1 MEFKELVLNVPL
13 STEIEVNI
21 RSKKDIEEILDKV
34 SDMKNKEKILSSLI
48 DNVQMEDDNL
58 LFISNESSGWD
69 LNPEY
74 KPQEPPT
81 LDDPML
87 RQFLFPNFGLR
98 KAIYKVLNTK
108 KTDAEQ
114 TAGIITAVATWMILG
129 ALKLTVSKSFISVI
143 SIPVPLKSLTAWLK
157 EVLTYVPKVISG
169 THNFTNYE
177 SLIKKQSTDTVKALE
192 DLCEDTTWIGFDYSK
207 WIPTSSKLD
216 KPNFEIFEKVM
227 KLVEQVMA
235 KAAIASNLAN
245 NPSLY
250 NTMLGIP
257 TIFKDA
263 NDFLSAFMSA
273 GIKLSLLI
281 NQSPSVIFPIL
292 P

>member
-1 MEFKELVLNVPL
+1 MEFKELVLNVDL

-58 LFISNESSGWD
+58 LFISEESNGWNLD
-69 LNPEY
+69 PDY
-74 KPQEPPT
+74 KPQESLT
-81 LDDPML
+81 LEDPML
-87 RQFLFPNFGLR
+87 QKFLFPNFGLR

-129 ALKLTVSKSFISVI
+129 ALKLTVKDSFISVI
-143 SIPVPLKSLTAWLK
+143 SIPVPKSLAEWLK
-157 EVLTYVPKVISG
+157 DVLTYVPKVISG
-169 THNFTNYE
+169 IHNFTNYE
-177 SLIKKQSTDTVKALE
+177 KLINEQSKDTVKALTN
-192 DLCEDTTWIGFDYSK
+192 LCEDTTWIGFDYSK
-207 WIPTSSKLD
+207 WIPTSSKLKNPKFD
-216 KPNFEIFEKVM
+216 IFEKVM
-227 KLVEQVMA
+227 NLVEQLMA

-263 NDFLSAFMSA
+263 NDFLAAFMSA
-273 GIKLSLLI
+273 GIKMSLLI